1 MKSQTRAL
9 PWRRQTV
16 GKYVIALVLAAYSS
30 IVVLLILNNFFA
42 SLKSKSELINN
53 ILGFPQQITFTNYL
67 RVFIDDQFYRYFLN
81 SGILLVGGVLLGI
94 FIAALTAYG
103 IAKYRFKGKTFVL
116 TFFLIGLMFPIQLGI
131 LPIFIILRTLHLTNT
146 FPGMILVYMANMS
159 FFVFVFAKF
168 FETLPNSLY
177 ESGKIDGAGE
187 FRIFAQIMMPLA
199 QPVIATMALI
209 KAVNIWN
216 DFYMP
221 LVILTRSE
229 VRTLTLAIYNY
240 LSDFFANWHLV
251 FTAVTVA
258 LVPILIIFFLFQRQ
272 LIEGITAGALKQ

>member
-1 MKSQTRAL
+1 MIGKKHTL
-9 PWRRQTV
+9 PWRRQTL
-16 GKYVIALVLAAYSS
+16 GKWLAAALIAVYSS
-30 IVVLLILNNFFA
+30 IVVLLILNNFMA
-42 SLKSKSELINN
+42 SLKDKSELINN
-53 ILGFPQQITFTNYL
+53 ILGFPQDITFANYL
-67 RVFIDDQFYRYFLN
+67 RVFLEDQFYRYFLN
-81 SGILLVGGVLLGI
+81 SGILLVGGVVLGI
-94 FIAALTAYG
+94 FVAAMTAYG
-103 IAKYRFKGKTFVL
+103 IAKYKFKGKSFLL

-131 LPIFIILRTLHLTNT
+131 LPIFIILRALHLTNT

-168 FETLPNSLY
+168 FQTLPHSLY
-177 ESGKIDGAGE
+177 ESGRIDGASE
-187 FRIFAQIMMPLA
+187 FRIFLQIMMPLA
-199 QPVIATMALI
+199 QPVLATMALI

-216 DFYMP
+216 DFYLP

-240 LSDFFANWHLV
+240 LADFFANWHLV

-258 LVPILIIFFLFQRQ
+258 LIPILIIFFLFQRQ